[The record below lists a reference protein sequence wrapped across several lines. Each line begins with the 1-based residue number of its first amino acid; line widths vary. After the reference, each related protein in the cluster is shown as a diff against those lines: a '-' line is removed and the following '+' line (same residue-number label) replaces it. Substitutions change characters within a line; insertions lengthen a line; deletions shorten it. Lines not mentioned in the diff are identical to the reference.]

1 MDFDLN
7 SDQKHYRDLAKSFS
21 DKELKPNAAEWD
33 KEAFFPKETLMK
45 AGELGFLSLYVDTNL
60 GGMGLGRLDA
70 SIVFEQLA
78 QGCTSTT
85 AFMTIHNMAIWMV
98 SKFGSEELKTEWFP
112 QLSSGEKL
120 ASYCLTEPGS
130 GSDSAS
136 LRTTAK
142 KDGDN
147 YILNGSKAF
156 ISGSGATDCLVLMA
170 RTGDSGAKGISCF
183 LIPAD
188 LPGIEYGKNE
198 PKMGWKNQPTRL
210 VSLTDVKVS
219 KKNLVGEEGNGF
231 KIAMQ
236 GLDGGR
242 INIATCSIG
251 TAQSALEE
259 AQNYMNQREQF
270 GKKISEFQT
279 MQFKIADMVT
289 ELIAAR
295 TMTRLAAS
303 KVDKNDSEATIYSA
317 MAKRFATDVG
327 FNVCN
332 EALQIFGGYG
342 YIQEYPLERYVRDVR
357 VHQILEGTNE
367 IMKMIIGRRMIME
380 DAASICLLYTSD
392 AADE

>member
-7 SDQKHYRDLAKSFS
+7 SDQNNYRDLAKSYS
-21 DKELKPNAAEWD
+21 DKELKPYAAEWD
-33 KEAFFPKETLMK
+33 KEAFFPKETLKK

-98 SKFGSEELKTEWFP
+98 SKFASEELKTEWFP

-130 GSDSAS
+130 GSDAAS
-136 LRTTAK
+136 LRTIAK
-142 KDGDN
+142 RDGDN
-147 YILNGSKAF
+147 FILNGSKAF
-156 ISGSGATDCLVLMA
+156 ISGSGVTDCLVLMA
-170 RTGDSGAKGISCF
+170 RTGDAGAKGISCF

-188 LPGIEYGKNE
+188 SPGIEYGKNE

-219 KKNLVGEEGNGF
+219 KNNLIGEEGDGF

-259 AQNYMNQREQF
+259 AQKYMNEREQF
-270 GKKISEFQT
+270 GKKISEFQA

-289 ELIAAR
+289 DLVAAR
-295 TMTRLAAS
+295 TMTRLAAY
-303 KVDKNDSEATIYSA
+303 KIDKGDMEATTYSA

-342 YIQEYPLERYVRDVR
+342 YIQEYPLERHVRDVR

-367 IMKMIIGRRMIME
+367 IMKMIIGRRMVME
-380 DAASICLLYTSD
+380 DAASIIQ
-392 AADE
+392 

>member
-33 KEAFFPKETLMK
+33 KEAFFPKDTLKK

-85 AFMTIHNMAIWMV
+85 AFMTIHNMAIWMI
-98 SKFGSEELKTEWFP
+98 SKFGSKELKTEWFP

-147 YILNGSKAF
+147 FILNGSKAF

-219 KKNLVGEEGNGF
+219 KENLVGEEGKGF

-303 KVDKNDSEATIYSA
+303 KLDKNDSEATIYSA

-380 DAASICLLYTSD
+380 NAASIIQ
-392 AADE
+392 

>member
-259 AQNYMNQREQF
+259 AQSYMNQREQF
-270 GKKISEFQT
+270 GKKISEFQA

-295 TMTRLAAS
+295 TITRLAAS

-380 DAASICLLYTSD
+380 DAASIIQ
-392 AADE
+392 

>member
-1 MDFDLN
+1 MDFNLN
-7 SDQKHYRDLAKSFS
+7 SDQNNYRDLAKSFS
-21 DKELKPNAAEWD
+21 DKELKPFAAEWD
-33 KEAFFPKETLMK
+33 KEAFFPKETLTK

-98 SKFGSEELKTEWFP
+98 SKFASKELRTEWFP

-130 GSDSAS
+130 GSDAAS
-136 LRTTAK
+136 LRTIAK
-142 KDGDN
+142 KDGD
-147 YILNGSKAF
+147 YFILNGSKAF
-156 ISGSGATDCLVLMA
+156 ISGSGVTDCLVLMA
-170 RTGDSGAKGISCF
+170 RTGDVGAKGISCF

-188 LPGIEYGKNE
+188 SPGIEYGKNE

-210 VSLTDVKVS
+210 VSLTDVKIS
-219 KKNLVGEEGNGF
+219 KNNLIGKEGDGF

-259 AQNYMNQREQF
+259 AQKYMNEREQF
-270 GKKISEFQT
+270 GKKISEFQA

-289 ELIAAR
+289 ELVAAR

-303 KVDKNDSEATIYSA
+303 KVDSNDPEATIYSA

-327 FNVCN
+327 FKVCN

-380 DAASICLLYTSD
+380 DAASIIQ
-392 AADE
+392 

>member
-7 SDQKHYRDLAKSFS
+7 SDQNNYRDLAKSFS
-21 DKELKPNAAEWD
+21 DKELKPYAAEWD
-33 KEAFFPKETLMK
+33 KEAFFPKKTLTK

-98 SKFGSEELKTEWFP
+98 SKFASEELRTEWFP

-130 GSDSAS
+130 GSDAAS
-136 LRTTAK
+136 LRTIAK
-142 KDGDN
+142 KDGD
-147 YILNGSKAF
+147 YFILNGSKAF
-156 ISGSGATDCLVLMA
+156 ISGSGVTDCLVLMA
-170 RTGDSGAKGISCF
+170 RTGDVGAKGISCF

-188 LPGIEYGKNE
+188 SPGIEYGKNE

-210 VSLTDVKVS
+210 VSLTDVKIS
-219 KKNLVGEEGNGF
+219 KNNLIGKEGDGF

-259 AQNYMNQREQF
+259 AQKYMNEREQF
-270 GKKISEFQT
+270 GKKISEFQA

-303 KVDKNDSEATIYSA
+303 KVDKDDSEATIYSA

-380 DAASICLLYTSD
+380 DAASIIQ
-392 AADE
+392 

>member
-1 MDFDLN
+1 MDFDLTTT
-7 SDQKHYRDLAKSFS
+7 QKEYRDLARNFS
-21 DKELKPNAAEWD
+21 EKELKPYAAQWD
-33 KEAFFPKETLMK
+33 REAVFPKETLSK
-45 AGELGFLSLYVDTNL
+45 AGELGFLSLYVDTNY

-70 SIVFEQLA
+70 SIIFEQLA

-98 SKFGSEELKTEWFP
+98 SKFASEDLKEEWFP
-112 QLSSGEKL
+112 ALSQGAKL

-130 GSDSAS
+130 GSDAAS
-136 LRTTAK
+136 LKTTAK
-142 KDGDN
+142 KEGDHFV
-147 YILNGSKAF
+147 LNGSKAF

-170 RTGDSGAKGISCF
+170 RTGEQGSKGISCF

-198 PKMGWKNQPTRL
+198 LKMGWKNQPTRL
-210 VSLTDVKVS
+210 VSLTDVKVH
-219 KKNLVGEEGNGF
+219 KKNLIGEEGNGF

-251 TAQSALEE
+251 TAQAAMEE
-259 AQNYMNQREQF
+259 AQRYMNEREQF
-270 GKKISEFQT
+270 GKKISEFQA

-289 ELIAAR
+289 ELVAAR
-295 TMTRLAAS
+295 NMTRLAAF
-303 KVDKNDSEATIYSA
+303 KIDQGHGEATTYSA
-317 MAKRFATDVG
+317 MAKRYATDVG

-342 YIQEYPLERYVRDVR
+342 YIQEYPLERNVRDVR

-367 IMKMIIGRRMIME
+367 IMRMIIGRRMIME
-380 DAASICLLYTSD
+380 DAASIIQ
-392 AADE
+392 

>member
-7 SDQKHYRDLAKSFS
+7 ADQKHYRDLAKSFS

-33 KEAFFPKETLMK
+33 KEAFFPKETLKK

-85 AFMTIHNMAIWMV
+85 AFMTIHNMAIWMI

-147 YILNGSKAF
+147 FILNGSKAF

-219 KKNLVGEEGNGF
+219 KKNLVGEEGKGF

-303 KVDKNDSEATIYSA
+303 KLDKNDSEATIYSA

-380 DAASICLLYTSD
+380 NAASIIQ
-392 AADE
+392 

>member
-1 MDFDLN
+1 MDFDLTTT
-7 SDQKHYRDLAKSFS
+7 QKEYRDLARNFS
-21 DKELKPNAAEWD
+21 EKELKPYAAQWD
-33 KEAFFPKETLMK
+33 REAVFPKETLSK
-45 AGELGFLSLYVDTNL
+45 AGELGFLSLYVDTNY

-70 SIVFEQLA
+70 SIIFEQLA

-98 SKFGSEELKTEWFP
+98 SKFASEDLKEEWFP
-112 QLSSGEKL
+112 ALSQGAKL

-130 GSDSAS
+130 GSDAAS
-136 LRTTAK
+136 LKTTAK
-142 KDGDN
+142 KEGDHFV
-147 YILNGSKAF
+147 LNGSKAF

-170 RTGDSGAKGISCF
+170 RTGEQGSKGISCF

-198 PKMGWKNQPTRL
+198 LKMGWKNQPTRL
-210 VSLTDVKVS
+210 VSLTDVKVHR
-219 KKNLVGEEGNGF
+219 KNQIGEEGNGF

-251 TAQSALEE
+251 TAQAAMEE
-259 AQNYMNQREQF
+259 AQRYMNEREQF
-270 GKKISEFQT
+270 GKKISEFQA

-289 ELIAAR
+289 ELVAAR
-295 TMTRLAAS
+295 NMTRLAAF
-303 KVDKNDSEATIYSA
+303 KIDQGHGEATTYSA
-317 MAKRFATDVG
+317 MAKRYATDVG

-342 YIQEYPLERYVRDVR
+342 YIQEYPLERNVRDVR

-367 IMKMIIGRRMIME
+367 IMRMIIGRRMIME
-380 DAASICLLYTSD
+380 DAASIIQ
-392 AADE
+392 

>member
-33 KEAFFPKETLMK
+33 KEAFFPKETLKK

-147 YILNGSKAF
+147 FILNGSKAF
-156 ISGSGATDCLVLMA
+156 ISGSRATDCLVLMA

-303 KVDKNDSEATIYSA
+303 KLDKNDSEATIYSA

-380 DAASICLLYTSD
+380 NAASIIQ
-392 AADE
+392 

>member
-1 MDFDLN
+1 MDFELN

-112 QLSSGEKL
+112 QLSSGKKL

-147 YILNGSKAF
+147 FILNGSKAF

-219 KKNLVGEEGNGF
+219 KKNLIGEEGNGF

-380 DAASICLLYTSD
+380 DAASIIQ
-392 AADE
+392 

>member
-1 MDFDLN
+1 MDFDLTP
-7 SDQKHYRDLAKSFS
+7 DQKNYRDLAKSFS
-21 DKELKPNAAEWD
+21 DKELKPYAAEWD
-33 KEAFFPKETLMK
+33 KEAFFPKETLTK
-45 AGELGFLSLYVDTNL
+45 AGELGFLSLYVDTSL

-70 SIVFEQLA
+70 SVVFEQLA

-98 SKFGSEELKTEWFP
+98 SKFASEKLKNEWFP
-112 QLSSGEKL
+112 QLSTGEKL

-130 GSDSAS
+130 GSDAAS

-142 KDGDN
+142 KDGRDF
-147 YILNGSKAF
+147 ILNGSKAF
-156 ISGSGATDCLVLMA
+156 ISGSGATDCLILMA
-170 RTGDSGAKGISCF
+170 RTGDSGPKGISCF
-183 LIPAD
+183 LIPSD

-210 VSLTDVKVS
+210 VSLTDVRVS
-219 KKNLVGEEGNGF
+219 EDNLIGEEGNGF

-259 AQNYMNQREQF
+259 AQNYMNEREQF
-270 GKKISEFQT
+270 GKKISEFQA

-289 ELIAAR
+289 ELVAAR
-295 TMTRLAAS
+295 TMTRLAAY
-303 KVDKNDSEATIYSA
+303 KIDSGDVEATTYSA

-342 YIQEYPLERYVRDVR
+342 YIQEYPLERHVRDVR

-380 DAASICLLYTSD
+380 DAAAIIQ
-392 AADE
+392 

>member
-33 KEAFFPKETLMK
+33 KEGFFPTETLMK
-45 AGELGFLSLYVDTNL
+45 AGELGFLSLYVDTSL

-147 YILNGSKAF
+147 FILNGSKAF

-380 DAASICLLYTSD
+380 DAASIIQ
-392 AADE
+392 

>member
-1 MDFDLN
+1 MDFDLTP
-7 SDQKHYRDLAKSFS
+7 DQKNFRDLAKNFS
-21 DKELKPNAAEWD
+21 DKELKPYAAEWD
-33 KEAFFPKETLMK
+33 KEAFFPKETLTK
-45 AGELGFLSLYVDTNL
+45 AGELGFLSLYVDTSL

-70 SIVFEQLA
+70 SVVFEQLA

-98 SKFGSEELKTEWFP
+98 SKFASEKLKNEWFP
-112 QLSSGEKL
+112 QLSTGEKL

-130 GSDSAS
+130 GSDAAS

-142 KDGDN
+142 KDGRDF
-147 YILNGSKAF
+147 ILNGSKAF
-156 ISGSGATDCLVLMA
+156 ISGSGATDCLILMA
-170 RTGDSGAKGISCF
+170 RTGDSGPKGISCF
-183 LIPAD
+183 LIPSD

-210 VSLTDVKVS
+210 VSLTDVRVS
-219 KKNLVGEEGNGF
+219 EDNLIGEEGNGF

-259 AQNYMNQREQF
+259 AQNYMNEREQC
-270 GKKISEFQT
+270 GKKISEFQA

-289 ELIAAR
+289 ELVAAR
-295 TMTRLAAS
+295 TMTRLAAY
-303 KVDKNDSEATIYSA
+303 KIDSGDVEATTYSA

-342 YIQEYPLERYVRDVR
+342 YIQEYPLERHVRDVR

-380 DAASICLLYTSD
+380 DAAAIIQ
-392 AADE
+392 

>member
-1 MDFDLN
+1 MDFDLT
-7 SDQKHYRDLAKSFS
+7 SDQKNYRDLAKNFS
-21 DKELKPNAAEWD
+21 DKELKPFAAMWD
-33 KEAFFPKETLMK
+33 KEALFPKETLNK
-45 AGELGFLSLYVDTNL
+45 AGELGFLSLYVDTDL

-98 SKFGSEELKTEWFP
+98 SKFASEKLKNEWFP
-112 QLSSGEKL
+112 QLSTGEKL

-130 GSDSAS
+130 GSDAAS

-142 KDGDN
+142 KVGGDF
-147 YILNGSKAF
+147 ILNGSKAF
-156 ISGSGATDCLVLMA
+156 ISGSGVTDCLILMA
-170 RTGDSGAKGISCF
+170 RTGETGSKGISCF
-183 LIPAD
+183 LVPAD

-210 VSLTDVKVS
+210 VSLTDVKIS
-219 KKNLVGEEGNGF
+219 KDNLIGEEGNGF

-259 AQNYMNQREQF
+259 AQNYMNEREQF
-270 GKKISEFQT
+270 GKKISEFQA

-289 ELIAAR
+289 DLVAAR
-295 TMTRLAAS
+295 TMTRLAAY
-303 KVDKNDSEATIYSA
+303 KIDKGDMEATTYSA

-342 YIQEYPLERYVRDVR
+342 YIQEYPLERHVRDVR

-380 DAASICLLYTSD
+380 DAASLIQ
-392 AADE
+392 

>member
-1 MDFDLN
+1 MDFDLTTT
-7 SDQKHYRDLAKSFS
+7 QKEYRDLARNFS
-21 DKELKPNAAEWD
+21 EKELKPYAAQWD
-33 KEAFFPKETLMK
+33 REAVFPKETLSK
-45 AGELGFLSLYVDTNL
+45 AGELGFLSLYVDTNC

-70 SIVFEQLA
+70 SIIFEQLA

-98 SKFGSEELKTEWFP
+98 SKVASEDLKEEWFP
-112 QLSSGEKL
+112 ALSQGTKL

-130 GSDSAS
+130 GSDAAS
-136 LRTTAK
+136 LKTTAK
-142 KDGDN
+142 KEGDHFV
-147 YILNGSKAF
+147 LNGSKAF

-170 RTGDSGAKGISCF
+170 RTGEQGSKGISCF

-198 PKMGWKNQPTRL
+198 LKMGWKNQPTRL
-210 VSLTDVKVS
+210 VSLTDVKVH
-219 KKNLVGEEGNGF
+219 KKNLIGEEGNGF

-251 TAQSALEE
+251 TAQAAMEE
-259 AQNYMNQREQF
+259 AQRYMNEREQF
-270 GKKISEFQT
+270 GKKISEFQA

-289 ELIAAR
+289 ELVAAR
-295 TMTRLAAS
+295 NMTRLAAF
-303 KVDKNDSEATIYSA
+303 KIDQGHGEATTYSA
-317 MAKRFATDVG
+317 MAKRYATDVG

-342 YIQEYPLERYVRDVR
+342 YIQEYPLERNVRDVR

-367 IMKMIIGRRMIME
+367 IMRMIIGRRMIME
-380 DAASICLLYTSD
+380 DAASIIQ
-392 AADE
+392 

>member
-33 KEAFFPKETLMK
+33 KEAFFPKETLKK

-85 AFMTIHNMAIWMV
+85 AFMTIHNMAIWMI

-147 YILNGSKAF
+147 FILNGSKAF

-259 AQNYMNQREQF
+259 AQSYMNQREQF
-270 GKKISEFQT
+270 GKKISEFQA

-380 DAASICLLYTSD
+380 DAASIIQ
-392 AADE
+392 

>member
-1 MDFDLN
+1 MDFDLTTT
-7 SDQKHYRDLAKSFS
+7 QKEYRDLARNFS
-21 DKELKPNAAEWD
+21 EKELKPYAAQWD
-33 KEAFFPKETLMK
+33 REAVFPKETLSK
-45 AGELGFLSLYVDTNL
+45 AGELGFLSLYVDTNY

-70 SIVFEQLA
+70 SIIFEQLA

-98 SKFGSEELKTEWFP
+98 SKFASEDLKEEWFP
-112 QLSSGEKL
+112 ALSQGTKL

-130 GSDSAS
+130 GSDAAS
-136 LRTTAK
+136 LKTTAK
-142 KDGDN
+142 KEGDHFV
-147 YILNGSKAF
+147 LNGSKAF

-170 RTGDSGAKGISCF
+170 RTGEQGSKGISCF

-198 PKMGWKNQPTRL
+198 LKMGWKNQPTRL
-210 VSLTDVKVS
+210 VSLTDVKVH
-219 KKNLVGEEGNGF
+219 KKNLIGEEGNGF

-251 TAQSALEE
+251 TAQAAMEE
-259 AQNYMNQREQF
+259 AQRYMNEREQF
-270 GKKISEFQT
+270 GKKISEFQA

-289 ELIAAR
+289 ELVAAR
-295 TMTRLAAS
+295 NMTRLAAF
-303 KVDKNDSEATIYSA
+303 KIDQGHGEATTYSA
-317 MAKRFATDVG
+317 MAKRYATDVG

-342 YIQEYPLERYVRDVR
+342 YIQEFPLERNVRDVR

-367 IMKMIIGRRMIME
+367 IMRMIIGRRMIME
-380 DAASICLLYTSD
+380 DAASIIQ
-392 AADE
+392 

>member
-85 AFMTIHNMAIWMV
+85 AFMTIHNMAIWMI

-147 YILNGSKAF
+147 FILNGSKAF

-219 KKNLVGEEGNGF
+219 KENLVGEEGKGF

-259 AQNYMNQREQF
+259 AQNYMNQRAQF

-295 TMTRLAAS
+295 TITRLAAS
-303 KVDKNDSEATIYSA
+303 KLDKNDSEATIYSA

-380 DAASICLLYTSD
+380 DAASIIQ
-392 AADE
+392 

>member
-1 MDFDLN
+1 MDFDLT
-7 SDQKHYRDLAKSFS
+7 SDQKNYRDLAKNFS
-21 DKELKPNAAEWD
+21 DKELKPFAAIWD
-33 KEAFFPKETLMK
+33 KEALFPKETLNK

-98 SKFGSEELKTEWFP
+98 SEFASEKLKNEWFP
-112 QLSSGEKL
+112 QLSTGEKL

-130 GSDSAS
+130 GSDAAS
-136 LRTTAK
+136 LRTTAT
-142 KDGDN
+142 KDGSDF
-147 YILNGSKAF
+147 ILNGSKAF
-156 ISGSGATDCLVLMA
+156 ISGSGATDCLILMA
-170 RTGDSGAKGISCF
+170 RTGETGSKGISCF
-183 LIPAD
+183 LVPAD

-210 VSLTDVKVS
+210 VSLTDVRIS
-219 KKNLVGEEGNGF
+219 KDNLIGEEGNGF

-259 AQNYMNQREQF
+259 AQNYMNEREQF
-270 GKKISEFQT
+270 GKKISEFQA

-289 ELIAAR
+289 DLVAAR
-295 TMTRLAAS
+295 TMTRLAAY
-303 KVDKNDSEATIYSA
+303 KIDKGDVEATTYSA

-342 YIQEYPLERYVRDVR
+342 YIQEYPLERHVRDVR

-367 IMKMIIGRRMIME
+367 IMKMIIGRRMVME
-380 DAASICLLYTSD
+380 DAASIIQ
-392 AADE
+392 

>member
-21 DKELKPNAAEWD
+21 DKELKPNAAGWD
-33 KEAFFPKETLMK
+33 EEAFFPKETLKK

-112 QLSSGEKL
+112 QLSSGKKL

-147 YILNGSKAF
+147 FILNGSKAF

-270 GKKISEFQT
+270 GKKISEFQA

-380 DAASICLLYTSD
+380 DAASIIQ
-392 AADE
+392 

>member
-33 KEAFFPKETLMK
+33 KEAFFPKETLKK

-85 AFMTIHNMAIWMV
+85 AFMTIHNMAIWMI

-147 YILNGSKAF
+147 FILNGSKAF

-219 KKNLVGEEGNGF
+219 KENLVGEEGKGF

-303 KVDKNDSEATIYSA
+303 KLDKNDSEAAIYSA

-342 YIQEYPLERYVRDVR
+342 YIQEYPLERHVRDVR

-380 DAASICLLYTSD
+380 NAASIIQ
-392 AADE
+392 

>member
-33 KEAFFPKETLMK
+33 KEAFFPKETLKK

-85 AFMTIHNMAIWMV
+85 AFMTIHNMAIWMI

-147 YILNGSKAF
+147 FILNGSKAF

-198 PKMGWKNQPTRL
+198 PKLGWKNQPTRL

-259 AQNYMNQREQF
+259 AQSYMNQREQF
-270 GKKISEFQT
+270 GKKISEFQA

-295 TMTRLAAS
+295 TITRLAAS

-380 DAASICLLYTSD
+380 DAASIIQ
-392 AADE
+392 

>member
-1 MDFDLN
+1 MDFDLTTT
-7 SDQKHYRDLAKSFS
+7 QKEYRDLARNFS
-21 DKELKPNAAEWD
+21 EKELKPYAAQWD
-33 KEAFFPKETLMK
+33 REAVFPKETLSK
-45 AGELGFLSLYVDTNL
+45 AGELGFLSLYVDTNY

-70 SIVFEQLA
+70 SVIFEQLA

-98 SKFGSEELKTEWFP
+98 SKFASEDLKEEWFP
-112 QLSSGEKL
+112 ALSQGAKL

-130 GSDSAS
+130 GSDAAS
-136 LRTTAK
+136 LKTTAK
-142 KDGDN
+142 KEGDHFV
-147 YILNGSKAF
+147 LNGSKAF

-170 RTGDSGAKGISCF
+170 RTGEQGSKGISCF

-198 PKMGWKNQPTRL
+198 LKMGWKNQPTRL
-210 VSLTDVKVS
+210 VSLTDVKVHR
-219 KKNLVGEEGNGF
+219 KNLIGEEGNGF

-251 TAQSALEE
+251 TAQAAMEE
-259 AQNYMNQREQF
+259 AQRYMNEREQF
-270 GKKISEFQT
+270 GKKISEFQA

-289 ELIAAR
+289 ELVAAR
-295 TMTRLAAS
+295 NMTRLAAF
-303 KVDKNDSEATIYSA
+303 KIDQGHGEATTYSA
-317 MAKRFATDVG
+317 MAKRYATDVG

-342 YIQEYPLERYVRDVR
+342 YIQEYPLERNVRDVR

-367 IMKMIIGRRMIME
+367 IMRMIIGRRMIME
-380 DAASICLLYTSD
+380 DAASIIQ
-392 AADE
+392 

>member
-21 DKELKPNAAEWD
+21 DKELKPNAAAWD

-98 SKFGSEELKTEWFP
+98 SKFGSEELKREWFP

-147 YILNGSKAF
+147 FILNGSKAF

-259 AQNYMNQREQF
+259 AQKYMNQREQF
-270 GKKISEFQT
+270 GKKISEFQA

-380 DAASICLLYTSD
+380 DAASIIQ
-392 AADE
+392 

>member
-33 KEAFFPKETLMK
+33 KEGFFPTETLMK
-45 AGELGFLSLYVDTNL
+45 AGELGFLSLYVDTSL

-210 VSLTDVKVS
+210 VSLSDVKVS

-259 AQNYMNQREQF
+259 AQKYMNQREQF
-270 GKKISEFQT
+270 GKKISEFQA

-380 DAASICLLYTSD
+380 DAASIIQ
-392 AADE
+392 

>member
-33 KEAFFPKETLMK
+33 KEAFFPKETLKK

-85 AFMTIHNMAIWMV
+85 AFMTIHNMAIWMI

-147 YILNGSKAF
+147 FILNGSKAF

-219 KKNLVGEEGNGF
+219 KENLVGEEGKGF

-295 TMTRLAAS
+295 TITRLAAS
-303 KVDKNDSEATIYSA
+303 KLDKNDSEATIYSA

-367 IMKMIIGRRMIME
+367 IMRLIISRDLINKK
-380 DAASICLLYTSD
+380 
-392 AADE
+392 

>member
-33 KEAFFPKETLMK
+33 KEAFFPKETLKK

-147 YILNGSKAF
+147 FILNGSKAF

-219 KKNLVGEEGNGF
+219 KKNLVGEEGSGF

-380 DAASICLLYTSD
+380 DAASIIQ
-392 AADE
+392 